1 MNLNAFLYLSIFL
14 FASGLTIVL
23 VKKNAVLVLVGIEL
37 MLNAANLNL
46 VAFSKFDPKIS
57 GQMFAIFVIVLA
69 AGEIAIGLAILINV
83 YKNYM
88 TANVSEIDHL
98 KH

>member
-14 FASGLTIVL
+14 FASGLTIIL
-23 VKKNAVLVLVGIEL
+23 IKKNAVLVLVGIEL
-37 MLNAANLNL
+37 ILNAANLNL
-46 VAFSKFDPKIS
+46 VTFSKFDPKIS
-57 GQMFAIFVIVLA
+57 GQMFAVFVIVLA